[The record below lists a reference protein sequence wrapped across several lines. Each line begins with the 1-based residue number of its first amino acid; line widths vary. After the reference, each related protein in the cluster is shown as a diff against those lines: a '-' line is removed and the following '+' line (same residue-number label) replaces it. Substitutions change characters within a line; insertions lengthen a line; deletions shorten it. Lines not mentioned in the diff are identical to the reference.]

1 VASQD
6 GAGAAAGAV
15 AAVAAVAA
23 SDKHKRTNVKG
34 HECIPLF
41 LVIDDLYSNLI
52 MILQGVENVNP
63 IHEVKVED
71 LYYSTFVLLFWN

>member
-1 VASQD
+1 LVAL
-6 GAGAAAGAV
+6 AAGA

-23 SDKHKRTNVKG
+23 SDKHKRTNAKG
-34 HECIPLF
+34 HECILPFL